1 MIDGK
6 TEKAGGAG
14 QLFTVR
20 SASLFAAI
28 LVLHAITLHFM
39 GRIAWCKCGFGL
51 WTSHAWSNETS
62 QMLADPYSFTHVLHG
77 IIFYFV
83 LRYFMPSMPLYAR
96 LLAAMVIEVGWEV
109 FENTPFTINRYR
121 AGTASLDYEG
131 DSVLNSLGDILS
143 ALVGFCL
150 ASRLSWKWILAMV
163 VAIELIL
170 LITIRDNL
178 TLNIIMLLYPIEAI
192 KRWQTGG

>member
-1 MIDGK
+1 MTDGK
-6 TEKAGGAG
+6 HEKAGGAG
-14 QLFTVR
+14 QLFTMR
-20 SASLFAAI
+20 SAGIFAAL
-28 LVLHAITLHFM
+28 LVLHAITLHLM

-62 QMLADPYSFTHVLHG
+62 QMLADPYSFTHVIHG

-83 LRYFMPSMPLYAR
+83 LRYLMPSIPLHAR

-109 FENTPFTINRYR
+109 LENTPFTINRYR

-143 ALVGFCL
+143 ALAGFCL
-150 ASRLSWKWILAMV
+150 AARLSWKWILAMV